1 MTFRIEH
8 PEFHASVADLRGAC
22 DLIATVRGRA
32 GAHVGTLLGDGWS
45 GRAADAFGEAWS
57 DWLAASETVVREL
70 GSLSDTLA
78 AVHAAATE
86 ADTRAVDSLAWV
98 AGRLG

>member
-32 GAHVGTLLGDGWS
+32 GGHVGTLLGDGWS
-45 GRAADAFGEAWS
+45 GQAADAFAEAWA
-57 DWLAASETVVREL
+57 DWLAASETVVHEL
-70 GSLSDTLA
+70 GSLAETLA
-78 AVHAAATE
+78 AVHAAAQEVDAHAT
-86 ADTRAVDSLAWV
+86 DSLAWV